1 MLMTAL
7 PHAILTA
14 VFVFRFPESD
24 LYESIVLLLSLS

>member
-7 PHAILTA
+7 PHAILIA